1 MARQMP
7 VTIVWFSY
15 LSEQWCC
22 CDIVE
27 ICMRD
32 KFCISKFATS
42 EHADIIVR
50 CSLCTTHEIGTEFRE
65 IEMESCVQSIPN
77 QD

>member
-1 MARQMP
+1 
-7 VTIVWFSY
+7 
-15 LSEQWCC
+15 
-22 CDIVE
+22 
-27 ICMRD
+27 MRD